1 MAMPL
6 TAMILA
12 AGRGA
17 RMRPL
22 TDHTPKPLLEVG
34 GHTLIE
40 RMINSLVSAGITRL
54 VINHAW
60 LGEQI
65 VARLGDGARLGAQ
78 ITWSPEN
85 PALETAG
92 GLARALD
99 HLGERFIAVN
109 ADILCDYPFE
119 RLLAR
124 GQSIEPDID
133 AHLVMVD
140 NPPQHPTGDF
150 TLANGTRLTFA
161 GIGLYRARLLAGIE
175 PGQPA
180 PLAPLL
186 RAAMAREA
194 ITGEHY
200 HGRWSDIGTPER
212 LTAADRACAGA
223 PGLPHNGSSSIG
235 LLRQ

>member
-1 MAMPL
+1 
-6 TAMILA
+6 MI
-12 AGRGA
+12 
-17 RMRPL
+17 
-22 TDHTPKPLLEVG
+22 E
-34 GHTLIE
+34 
-40 RMINSLVSAGITRL
+40 NLVAAGITRL

-65 VARLGDGARLGAQ
+65 ESYLGDGHALGAH
-78 ITWSPEN
+78 ITWSPES

-92 GLARALD
+92 GLARALE

-109 ADILCDYPFE
+109 ADILCDYPFA
-119 RLLAR
+119 RLLDRAA
-124 GQSIEPDID
+124 SMEPHID

-140 NPPQHPTGDF
+140 NPPQHPAGDF
-150 TLANGTRLTFA
+150 SIDGGARLTFA

-186 RAAMAREA
+186 REAMKHQA

-200 HGRWSDIGTPER
+200 RGLWSDIGTPER
-212 LTAADRACAGA
+212 LAEADRAHARHA
-223 PGLPHNGSSSIG
+223 RLPQNQASPTG
-235 LLRQ
+235 LLTP